1 MSQKRILRKL
11 NKIVH
16 RVNDYA
22 EYMRDLTDE
31 ELAGQTDIF
40 RKRLQDGETLDELL
54 PEAFAA
60 IREADGRI
68 LGKYPYDHWPGK
80 DTLKQATENNDC

>member
-22 EYMRDLTDE
+22 EYMGKLTDK

-60 IREADGRI
+60 IREADGPFLSPWRNFP
-68 LGKYPYDHWPGK
+68 L
-80 DTLKQATENNDC
+80 A